1 MNSRDNI
8 QDELKGLNS
17 NLPLEANKTP
27 YSVPQGYFEGLASSL
42 LSKIKGDG
50 EFSSSQE
57 IAQLSPLLA
66 AIDRKMPN
74 TIPENFFERGI
85 EELPVLIRDEN
96 SLVLSFVSKEMPF
109 DLPLEYFANLPE
121 QVLSKV
127 SDRGAKV
134 IPIVRRKWMR
144 MAVAAVIT
152 GIISLS
158 GYLYFT
164 SKTSSGNLNAPIA
177 QQLKNVSTKEIDEFI
192 KTADPV
198 VATTE
203 IVSTSGTKE
212 KVKTEVKQ
220 LLTDVSDKE
229 LDAFLNQVPT
239 DDEDLYALN

>member
-17 NLPLEANKTP
+17 DLPSETKGAP
-27 YSVPQGYFEGLASSL
+27 YSVPQGYFEGFASSL

-50 EFSSSQE
+50 ELSANEE

-74 TIPENFFERGI
+74 AIPEDFFEIGI
-85 EELPVLIRDEN
+85 EELPVLIRDEDP
-96 SLVLSFVSKEMPF
+96 LVLSFISKEMPYVV
-109 DLPLEYFANLPE
+109 PVGYFANVPE
-121 QVLSKV
+121 QVLSKIP
-127 SDRGAKV
+127 DRGAKV

-144 MAVAAVIT
+144 MAVAAAIT

-164 SKTSSGNLNAPIA
+164 NKTSPVTANAPIA
-177 QQLKNVSTKEIDEFI
+177 QQLKGVSTKEIDEFI

-203 IVSTSGTKE
+203 VVSTSGTKE
-212 KVKTEVKQ
+212 KANTQVKQ